1 MRNIYHITE
10 NISLESGGV
19 RTILKLLHEYL
30 ESQHFNSSIITNKKE
45 INDDYTEFKSNR
57 IWNYNKELGSFLK
70 KIEVVDIFHLHGI
83 YTYTQYI
90 ASKVSLEKKLPY
102 FVSPHGMLEPW
113 ILEKGALKKKLYLGL
128 ILNHLLK
135 KASVLHAI
143 TPLEKNNL
151 FKLTNHKKI
160 VEIPNLF
167 DFNLVSSDSISYA
180 PKEDYLIYIGR
191 IDKKKGIELIIN
203 SLSKISNKNIKLK
216 ILGTENEYSNYLKS
230 IITRLNLEDK
240 IEFLGAIYNHEKYNL
255 IANARALIA
264 PSYSEAIGMVN
275 LEAAACKTPVITTF
289 QTGIKKEWSDNG
301 GKLINPNEEELK
313 QAIFECLSWNHSE
326 RVDRGNSLCN
336 YAYENYSWNKKGN
349 LWNEL
354 YSSI

>member
-1 MRNIYHITE
+1 MKNIYHITE
-10 NISLESGGV
+10 NIGFESGGV

-30 ESQHFNSSIITNKKE
+30 ESQHFNSAIITNKKE
-45 INDDYTEFKSNR
+45 INDDYTEFRSNT
-57 IWNYNKELGSFLK
+57 IWNYNKDLSSFLK
-70 KIEVVDIFHLHGI
+70 KIEFFDIFHLHGV

-102 FVSPHGMLEPW
+102 VVSPHGMLEPW
-113 ILEKGALKKKLYLGL
+113 ILEKGALKKKLYLSL
-128 ILNHLLK
+128 ILNDLLK

-151 FKLTNHKKI
+151 YKLTNHKKI
-160 VEIPNLF
+160 IEIPNLF
-167 DFNLVSSDSISYA
+167 DFNLVSNISVSYA
-180 PKEDYLIYIGR
+180 PREDYLIYIGR

-216 ILGTENEYSNYLKS
+216 ILGKENEYSNYLKS
-230 IITRLNLEDK
+230 IITKLNLEDK
-240 IEFLGAIYNHEKYNL
+240 IEFLGPIYNYEKYNL

-289 QTGIKKEWSDNG
+289 QTGIKKEWGDNG
-301 GKLINPNEEELK
+301 GKLINPNEEDLK
-313 QAIFECLSWNHSE
+313 QAIIECLSWNHSE
-326 RVDRGNSLCN
+326 RVDRGNSLYN
-336 YAYENYSWNKKGN
+336 YAYKNYSWIKKGN

-354 YSSI
+354 YNSL